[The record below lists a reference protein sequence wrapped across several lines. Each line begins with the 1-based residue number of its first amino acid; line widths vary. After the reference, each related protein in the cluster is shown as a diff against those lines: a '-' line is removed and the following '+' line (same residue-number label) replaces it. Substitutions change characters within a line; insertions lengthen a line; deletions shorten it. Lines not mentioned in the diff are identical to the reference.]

1 MSSWFQ
7 DIKQNFKLKKSKEFK
22 GFLRYIWKMTINL
35 DDKGFKTVA
44 KDYDLFFIDIWGVLH
59 NGISIFNNS
68 LKVLNELENLKKEYV
83 LLTNAP
89 RPNFVVKRFLEN
101 MGLDKNISNKV
112 YTSGEAALEYLT
124 LNYKE
129 KKFFHIGPPR
139 DFDLFKLF
147 EKNKMKKPEEAEYF
161 LCTGLFEKYEKDLE
175 YYLKIFK
182 SEIKKKLICTNPDL
196 VVDRGEEREYCAGTI
211 AKLFEKIG
219 GQVEYFGKPYPK
231 VYTQST
237 NTNNKK
243 ILCIGDNLNTDIK
256 GANLQN
262 FKSLFIS
269 SGIHRNEIDK
279 EKPSDLFKKYNV
291 KVDYLQH
298 YLQW

>member
-22 GFLRYIWKMTINL
+22 GFLSYIWKMTINL

-44 KDYDLFFIDIWGVLH
+44 KEYDLFFIDIWGVLH

-68 LKVLNELENLKKEYV
+68 LEVLNELENLKKEYV

-112 YTSGEAALEYLT
+112 YTSGEAALEYLA

-147 EKNKMKKPEEAEYF
+147 EKNKMKRPEEAEYF

-182 SEIKKKLICTNPDL
+182 SEIKKKMICTNPDL

-219 GQVEYFGKPYPK
+219 GKVEYFGKPYPK

-269 SGIHRNEIDK
+269 SGIHRTEIDK

>member
-22 GFLRYIWKMTINL
+22 GFLSYIWKMSINL

-44 KDYDLFFIDIWGVLH
+44 KEYDLFFIDIWGVLH

-68 LKVLNELENLKKEYV
+68 LEVLNELENLKKEYV

-219 GQVEYFGKPYPK
+219 GKVEYFGKPYPK

-269 SGIHRNEIDK
+269 SGIHRTEIDK

>member
-7 DIKQNFKLKKSKEFK
+7 DIKQNFKLKKGKEFK
-22 GFLRYIWKMTINL
+22 GFLSYIWKVTINL
-35 DDKGFKTVA
+35 DDKGIKTVA

-59 NGISIFNNS
+59 NGISIYNNS
-68 LKVLNELENLKKEYV
+68 LEVLNELENLKKEYV

-147 EKNKMKKPEEAEYF
+147 EKNKMKRPEEAEYL

-196 VVDRGEEREYCAGTI
+196 VVDRGEEWEYCAGTI

-219 GQVEYFGKPYPK
+219 GKVEYFGKPYPK

-237 NTNNKK
+237 ITNNKK

-256 GANLQN
+256 GANLQK

-269 SGIHRNEIDK
+269 SGVHRTEIDK